1 VIGTD
6 LRSRGKVWQG
16 KQRGRIMGAK
26 GLDHFS
32 DTGYIVV
39 GRAYETEE
47 NQQLHEIWNG
57 NIRDEILPRIL
68 P

>member
-6 LRSRGKVWQG
+6 LGSRGKVWQG

-32 DTGYIVV
+32 DTGYIVI

-47 NQQLHEIWNG
+47 NQQLHEI
-57 NIRDEILPRIL
+57 
-68 P
+68 